1 MNPMGMMTA
10 SNTRIEPWA
19 NDANRHVVTW
29 LICGALI
36 IGAAAAVLFAV
47 FPHLD
52 LDTSRYFYRGNGVF
66 SGKSTGIFSGGP
78 PTTVSDVIRL
88 VLYFSFIGVCVLNVI
103 ALIAS
108 FVLKGDVFR
117 LGFVKW
123 LFLAAC
129 LVIGPGL
136 VGNEIL
142 KDHWGRARPVHL
154 SEFGGTKKY
163 TSPLM
168 PSDEC
173 RRNCSF
179 VAGEASMM
187 YAVFFS
193 AAFLFPEIAGV
204 MIVAGVAA
212 GLFAGFI
219 RISQGAHFLSDV
231 IFAGVTM
238 ALTVAGVYLVFKT
251 IARSRAANQGQ
262 LMEDPLNGRSLW

>member
-1 MNPMGMMTA
+1 MGTMTA
-10 SNTRIEPWA
+10 AETQIEPRA
-19 NDANRHVVTW
+19 RDANRHVVSW
-29 LICGALI
+29 LVWGALI
-36 IGAAAAVLFAV
+36 VGAVAGVLFSL
-47 FPHLD
+47 FPQLD

-78 PTTVSDVIRL
+78 PTTASDYIRL
-88 VLYFSFIGVCVLNVI
+88 VLYFSFIGVCVLNVV

-108 FVLKGDVFR
+108 FVLKSNVFR
-117 LGFVKW
+117 LNFVKW
-123 LFLAAC
+123 LFLASC
-129 LVIGPGL
+129 LIIAPGL

-142 KDHWGRARPVHL
+142 KDHWGRARPIHL

-163 TSPLM
+163 TPPLV
-168 PSDEC
+168 PSDQC
-173 RRNCSF
+173 LRNCSF

-193 AAFLFPEIAGV
+193 AAFLFPGIAGLL
-204 MIVAGVAA
+204 IVAGVAS

-238 ALTVAGVYLVFKT
+238 ALTVAGVYLIFNA
-251 IARSRAANQGQ
+251 IARLRAPNQGRFTA
-262 LMEDPLNGRSLW
+262 DAWNGRSLW